1 MKKVLFAAALA
12 MPLFANAGGFAG
24 IDFISSDIE
33 PDNTTASAKPE
44 ALQFKFGS
52 WINRDETLG
61 GEVRLGLGVVKRGRL
76 VGYHAGAAEGQLLTR
91 PFTLSGRRLTLNVD
105 ARGGEVKAALA
116 DEEGRAIPGCSMG
129 EAVPIR
135 EDGLDVPARWEGRA
149 DLTDLVGQRIR
160 LRISAEDAK
169 LYGLSMEDKE
179 ADLE

>member
-61 GEVRLGLGVVKRGRL
+61 GEVRLG
-76 VGYHAGAAEGQLLTR
+76 
-91 PFTLSGRRLTLNVD
+91 SGRR
-105 ARGGEVKAALA
+105 
-116 DEEGRAIPGCSMG
+116 
-129 EAVPIR
+129 
-135 EDGLDVPARWEGRA
+135 
-149 DLTDLVGQRIR
+149 
-160 LRISAEDAK
+160 
-169 LYGLSMEDKE
+169 
-179 ADLE
+179 